1 MRHAPVAAISGRPL
15 KDVEPETGVE
25 SRLPRDFSRLWA
37 AETAS
42 ALGDE
47 VTGLALPLIAIGL
60 LAASPIQLGILAA
73 AGSVPFLVLSLPV
86 GAWLDRRAKRLVL
99 IVTDLGRGGIL
110 ALIPIAAAFQFLSMP
125 LLYAVAAG
133 VGVLA
138 VPFGVAQRSYLPFVV
153 PRALLGHANSRLEVT
168 LSSVAVIGPTLAG
181 AIIGVVG
188 APRAILVDCFSYL
201 ASATFV
207 HGIESQEPPAEPRQG
222 NRLHQEIAD
231 GIRYVLG
238 QPVLR
243 ALVLSGG
250 LANAAS
256 AMWNTV
262 YVLFMVR
269 QLGLDPLGIG
279 LIFGLGNIGLV
290 VAAPTIGRITNRLG
304 IGRAMI
310 AGQLL
315 RACAVLLIP
324 LALIGPSRP
333 ILVIAGIVSTFST
346 LIYLVNQR
354 SLRQAMTPDRL
365 QGRVTASTLVVTLGI
380 APIGSITGGLLAQL
394 ASPAAVFVVAGLIS
408 SLSTLPLLVPAV
420 RRRRLLLEASDPRTD
435 RDRPGT

>member
-1 MRHAPVAAISGRPL
+1 MTSVVA
-15 KDVEPETGVE
+15 T
-25 SRLPRDFSRLWA
+25 
-37 AETAS
+37 
-42 ALGDE
+42 
-47 VTGLALPLIAIGL
+47 
-60 LAASPIQLGILAA
+60 
-73 AGSVPFLVLSLPV
+73 
-86 GAWLDRRAKRLVL
+86 
-99 IVTDLGRGGIL
+99 
-110 ALIPIAAAFQFLSMP
+110 
-125 LLYAVAAG
+125 
-133 VGVLA
+133 
-138 VPFGVAQRSYLPFVV
+138 
-153 PRALLGHANSRLEVT
+153 
-168 LSSVAVIGPTLAG
+168 
-181 AIIGVVG
+181 
-188 APRAILVDCFSYL
+188 
-201 ASATFV
+201 
-207 HGIESQEPPAEPRQG
+207 
-222 NRLHQEIAD
+222 
-231 GIRYVLG
+231 VLG

-250 LANAAS
+250 LANAAA